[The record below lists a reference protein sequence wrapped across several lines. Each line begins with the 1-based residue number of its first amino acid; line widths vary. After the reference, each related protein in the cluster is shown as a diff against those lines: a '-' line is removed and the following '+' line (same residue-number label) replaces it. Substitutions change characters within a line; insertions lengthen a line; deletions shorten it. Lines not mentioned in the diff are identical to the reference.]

1 MEHKQQGALARIV
14 EHPRFQS
21 ITTTV
26 ILLNAVTL
34 GLETSPTVM
43 AHIGGLLGILDKLAL
58 VYFTVEVGLRVSV
71 QRLRYFRSGWNLFDF
86 AIVGISLLPHS
97 GGLSVLRALRI
108 LRALRLFSTVP
119 SLKRVVNAL
128 TAAMPGMASIAVV
141 LAVLFYV
148 SAVLSTKLFGT
159 DFPDLF
165 GHLGHS
171 LYTLFQIMTLEG
183 WSDGIV
189 RPVMALHWWA
199 WIFFLPFIVVTSFAV
214 LNLFIGV
221 IVSAIQ
227 EVAEP
232 SKTESDMEA
241 DLKALRRDMDELLR
255 RLPDRSTP
263 TE

>member
-1 MEHKQQGALARIV
+1 
-14 EHPRFQS
+14 
-21 ITTTV
+21 
-26 ILLNAVTL
+26 
-34 GLETSPTVM
+34 
-43 AHIGGLLGILDKLAL
+43 
-58 VYFTVEVGLRVSV
+58 
-71 QRLRYFRSGWNLFDF
+71 
-86 AIVGISLLPHS
+86 
-97 GGLSVLRALRI
+97 VLRALRI

>member
-1 MEHKQQGALARIV
+1 MEHKQQGILARIV

-34 GLETSPTVM
+34 GLETSPAVM
-43 AHIGGLLGILDKLAL
+43 AHIGGLLGFLDKLAL
-58 VYFTVEVGLRVSV
+58 VYFTVEVVLRVGV
-71 QRLRYFRSGWNLFDF
+71 QRLRYFRTGWNLFDF
-86 AIVGISLLPHS
+86 SIVAISLLPHS

-119 SLKRVVNAL
+119 SLKRVVIAL

-159 DFPDLF
+159 DFPNLF

-171 LYTLFQIMTLEG
+171 LYTLF
-183 WSDGIV
+183 
-189 RPVMALHWWA
+189 
-199 WIFFLPFIVVTSFAV
+199 
-214 LNLFIGV
+214 
-221 IVSAIQ
+221 
-227 EVAEP
+227 
-232 SKTESDMEA
+232 
-241 DLKALRRDMDELLR
+241 
-255 RLPDRSTP
+255 
-263 TE
+263 